1 MGNTTQTDITKSFVL
16 RLDFDAETELD
27 KIVKQF
33 GTNQTKTVRHIIMN
47 FRSQERQL
55 AAYKMELAK
64 VQRELATVKEN
75 LQTYFEV
82 RANLEKFIDTN

>member
-1 MGNTTQTDITKSFVL
+1 MSNQQTGITKSFVL

-27 KIVKQF
+27 KIVLQL
-33 GTNQTKTVRHIIMN
+33 GMNQTKTVRHIIMN

-64 VQRELATVKEN
+64 VQRELASVKEN
-75 LQTYFEV
+75 LNIVFQGFG
-82 RANLEKFIDTN
+82 NLQKFIE